1 MRSDQERLADML
13 DAIDAIMRHTTAGRA
28 VLDDE
33 VTGAAVMRWVEIIGE
48 AAGRVSPEL
57 RTTYQEIPWVGAI
70 SMRNRL
76 VPGYFEID
84 AIEENLVLLVPGAA
98 LARAATLIP
107 TGHQLGVDVLLGLPC
122 TIVEALDTT
131 QARAVGA
138 LLRYGGVSEVCP
150 QGCIERAGC
159 R

>member
-48 AAGRVSPEL
+48 AAGRVSLEL

-76 VPGYFEID
+76 VHGYFESVSVD
-84 AIEENLVLLVPGAA
+84 LRDRRGKPHRPGAA
-98 LARAATLIP
+98 RRPPI
-107 TGHQLGVDVLLGLPC
+107 
-122 TIVEALDTT
+122 
-131 QARAVGA
+131 
-138 LLRYGGVSEVCP
+138 
-150 QGCIERAGC
+150 
-159 R
+159 

>member
-13 DAIDAIMRHTTAGRA
+13 DAIDAIMRHTTTGRA

-76 VPGYFEID
+76 VHGYFEID
-84 AIEENLVLLVPGAA
+84 ADRVWDAVITELPTLRDQL
-98 LARAATLIP
+98 RAIL
-107 TGHQLGVDVLLGLPC
+107 DKLP
-122 TIVEALDTT
+122 
-131 QARAVGA
+131 QAPA
-138 LLRYGGVSEVCP
+138 P
-150 QGCIERAGC
+150 
-159 R
+159 